1 MSKST
6 VTSREYSFR
15 KSGRCTKF
23 SAHVK
28 NSPKSNVSHNST
40 VPRNCKNCSAL
51 SIEIEKLRR
60 QVAILTSQLE
70 NQSITGPL
78 FCEHYEPNTK
88 DHNVSSAET
97 QTGCIEFTDACCGS
111 NGIVDDK
118 PVTNCTS
125 AACGTDE
132 TCHLITL
139 GDGNNQIIWPYNQHD
154 LEVFDMFD
162 VKMLG
167 TETTFSHSFSNRS
180 VAYYGSQPYSYNGG
194 YHPPQ
199 PFSSNKYLNDILIA
213 VGKSYPGFRFNSAMV
228 TNYANGED
236 WMPLHSDNEA
246 CIVPNS
252 SIMTISFGETRT
264 IVFQSKDKPT
274 PIETEISLAHGD
286 VLLMSQQ
293 SQSFFQHTIPKDTV
307 CKRPR
312 ISITLRLINF
322 NMPDV
327 HLPTPPPISSPV
339 NNAELKRPLETV
351 QHSSTLNDFNK
362 STGTSNDISGRS
374 KTLFISSSMFKSLD
388 ERRLSSKTQDAVVFA
403 YPGATVSLMEEKFKA
418 DCRRNDLDP
427 KSVQNIVLMCGT
439 NNVDLILKSPKHLRN
454 KLIYEQSSCSIEA
467 MSETFKSIEN
477 FLLFLREWAPYA
489 KIKLLNI
496 LPRESST
503 RNDVINRINNYISS
517 LADKF
522 DFVHNPDTEF
532 NRLYLFASKSGFRK
546 SIYFSS
552 QGSDNVHLNQ
562 IGIIRFAR
570 YLKYIAH
577 NH

>member
-1 MSKST
+1 MSKSI
-6 VTSREYSFR
+6 TSREYSFR
-15 KSGRCTKF
+15 NSGRCTKF
-23 SAHVK
+23 PAHVK
-28 NSPKSNVSHNST
+28 NSPKSNVSHNPT
-40 VPRNCKNCSAL
+40 VPRNCKNCSGL

-70 NQSITGPL
+70 NKSITGPL
-78 FCEHYEPNTK
+78 

-97 QTGCIEFTDACCGS
+97 QTDCIEFTDACCGS
-111 NGIVDDK
+111 NGILDDT

-139 GDGNNQIIWPYNQHD
+139 GDGTNQIIWPYYQHD
-154 LEVFDMFD
+154 LDAFAMFD

-199 PFSSNKYLNDILIA
+199 PFRSNKYLNEILIA
-213 VGKSYPGFRFNSAMV
+213 VRKSYPGFTFNSAMV

-236 WMPLHSDNEA
+236 WIPLHSDNEA

-264 IVFQSKDKPT
+264 IVFQSKDRPT

-293 SQSFFQHTIPKDTV
+293 SQSFFQHTIPKDTA
-307 CKRPR
+307 CRRPR

-322 NMPDV
+322 NLPDV

-339 NNAELKRPLETV
+339 NNAELETV
-351 QHSSTLNDFNK
+351 QHSSTQNDFNK
-362 STGTSNDISGRS
+362 PTGFSNDISSRS
-374 KTLFISSSMFKSLD
+374 KTLFISSSMFRSLD
-388 ERRLSSKTQDAVVFA
+388 EKRLSSKTQDAVVFS
-403 YPGATVSLMEEKFKA
+403 YPGATVSSMEEKFKA
-418 DCRRNDLDP
+418 DCRRDDLEP

-439 NNVDLILKSPKHLRN
+439 NNVDLILKSPKHMRD
-454 KLIYEQSSCSIEA
+454 KLIYEQSPCSMDA

-496 LPRESST
+496 LPRESRI
-503 RNDVINRINNYISS
+503 RNDVINRINNYICS
-517 LADKF
+517 LANKF
-522 DFVHNPDTEF
+522 DFVNNPDTEF

-562 IGIIRFAR
+562 NGIIRFAK

-577 NH
+577 NR